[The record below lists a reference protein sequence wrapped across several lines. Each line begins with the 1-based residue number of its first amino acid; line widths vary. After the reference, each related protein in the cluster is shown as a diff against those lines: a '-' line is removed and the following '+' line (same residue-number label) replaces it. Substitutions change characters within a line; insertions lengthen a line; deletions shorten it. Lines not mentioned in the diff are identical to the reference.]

1 MSINVIV
8 ASGNIGKD
16 AEQRWTQNQKCIASF
31 SLPVK
36 QGFGEREKA
45 SWVKCML
52 FGAKAE
58 KLPQYLTKGTKV
70 TVTGEFVM
78 EEWTDQNGGK
88 RSQPVIIVNDI
99 DFGSSGNK
107 QATQQHSETE
117 PDYDPSIPF

>member
-1 MSINVIV
+1 MSINVIC

-16 AEQRWTQNQKCIASF
+16 AEQRWTPNQKCIASF
-31 SLPVK
+31 SLPVR
-36 QGFGEREKA
+36 QGYGEREKT

-88 RSQPVIIVNDI
+88 RSQPVIIVMDI

-107 QATQQHSETE
+107 QSAQQQPE
-117 PDYDPSIPF
+117 PDFDSSIPF

>member
-1 MSINVIV
+1 MSINVIC

-16 AEQRWTQNQKCIASF
+16 AEQRWTPNQKCIASF
-31 SLPVK
+31 SLPVR
-36 QGFGEREKA
+36 QGYGEREKT

-52 FGAKAE
+52 FGSKAE

-88 RSQPVIIVNDI
+88 RSQPVIIVMDI

-107 QATQQHSETE
+107 QAVQQQPEQ
-117 PDYDPSIPF
+117 DYDSTIPF

>member
-1 MSINVIV
+1 MSINVIC

-16 AEQRWTQNQKCIASF
+16 AEQRWTNNQKCIASF
-31 SLPVK
+31 SLPVR
-36 QGFGEREKA
+36 QGYGEREKT

-58 KLPQYLTKGTKV
+58 KLPHYLTKGTKV

-88 RSQPVIIVNDI
+88 RSQPVIIVMDI

-107 QATQQHSETE
+107 QAAQQQPE
-117 PDYDPSIPF
+117 PDFDSTIPF

>member
-1 MSINVIV
+1 MSINVIC

-16 AEQRWTQNQKCIASF
+16 AEQRWTPNQKCIASF
-31 SLPVK
+31 SLPVR
-36 QGFGEREKA
+36 QGYGEREKT

-88 RSQPVIIVNDI
+88 RSQPVIIVMDI
-99 DFGSSGNK
+99 DFGSFGNK
-107 QATQQHSETE
+107 QAAQQQTE
-117 PDYDPSIPF
+117 PGFDSDIPF

>member
-1 MSINVIV
+1 MSINVIC

-16 AEQRWTQNQKCIASF
+16 AEQRWTPNQKCIASF
-31 SLPVK
+31 SLPVR
-36 QGFGEREKA
+36 QGYGEREKT

-88 RSQPVIIVNDI
+88 RSQPVIIVMDI

-107 QATQQHSETE
+107 QAVQQQPEQ
-117 PDYDPSIPF
+117 DYDQTIPF

>member
-1 MSINVIV
+1 MSINVIC

-16 AEQRWTQNQKCIASF
+16 AEQRWTNNHKCIASF
-31 SLPVK
+31 SLPVR
-36 QGFGEREKA
+36 QGYGEREKT

-88 RSQPVIIVNDI
+88 RSQPVIIVMDI

-107 QATQQHSETE
+107 QAAQQQPE
-117 PDYDPSIPF
+117 PDFDSTIPF

>member
-1 MSINVIV
+1 MSINVIC
-8 ASGNIGKD
+8 ASGFVGKD
-16 AEQRWTQNQKCIASF
+16 AEQRWTPNQKCIASF
-31 SLPVK
+31 SLPVR
-36 QGFGEREKA
+36 QGYGDREKT

-88 RSQPVIIVNDI
+88 RSQPVIIVMDI

-107 QATQQHSETE
+107 QAAQQQQE
-117 PDYDPSIPF
+117 PDFDSTIPF

>member
-1 MSINVIV
+1 MSINVIC

-16 AEQRWTQNQKCIASF
+16 AEQRWTPNQKCIASF
-31 SLPVK
+31 SLPVR
-36 QGFGEREKA
+36 QGYGEREKT

-88 RSQPVIIVNDI
+88 RSQPVIIVMDV
-99 DFGSSGNK
+99 DFGTSGNK
-107 QATQQHSETE
+107 QTAQQQPE
-117 PDYDPSIPF
+117 PDFDSNIPF

>member
-1 MSINVIV
+1 MSINVIC

-16 AEQRWTQNQKCIASF
+16 AEQRWTPNQKCIASF
-31 SLPVK
+31 SLPVR
-36 QGFGEREKA
+36 QGYGDREKT

-88 RSQPVIIVNDI
+88 RSQPVIIVMDI

-107 QATQQHSETE
+107 QTAQQQPE
-117 PDYDPSIPF
+117 PDFDSTIPF

>member
-1 MSINVIV
+1 MSINVIC

-16 AEQRWTQNQKCIASF
+16 AEQRWTNNQKCVASF
-31 SLPVK
+31 SLPVR
-36 QGFGEREKA
+36 QGYGEREKT
-45 SWVKCML
+45 SWVKCIL

-88 RSQPVIIVNDI
+88 RSQPVIIVIDI

-107 QATQQHSETE
+107 QSAQQQPE
-117 PDYDPSIPF
+117 PDFDSTIPF

>member
-1 MSINVIV
+1 MSINVIC

-16 AEQRWTQNQKCIASF
+16 AEQRWTNNQKCIASF
-31 SLPVK
+31 SLPVR
-36 QGFGEREKA
+36 QGYGEREKT

-88 RSQPVIIVNDI
+88 RSQPVIIVMDI

-107 QATQQHSETE
+107 QAVQQQPEQDFDSTV
-117 PDYDPSIPF
+117 PF

>member
-1 MSINVIV
+1 MSINVIC

-16 AEQRWTQNQKCIASF
+16 AEQRWTPNQKCIASF
-31 SLPVK
+31 SLPVR
-36 QGFGEREKA
+36 QGYGEREKT

-88 RSQPVIIVNDI
+88 RSQPVIIVMDI

-107 QATQQHSETE
+107 QASQQQPEQDFDS
-117 PDYDPSIPF
+117 DIPF

>member
-1 MSINVIV
+1 MSINVIC

-16 AEQRWTQNQKCIASF
+16 AEQRWTPNQKCIASF
-31 SLPVK
+31 SLPVR
-36 QGFGEREKA
+36 QGYGEREKT

-88 RSQPVIIVNDI
+88 RSQPVIIVMDI
-99 DFGSSGNK
+99 DFGSSANK
-107 QATQQHSETE
+107 QVAQQQPE
-117 PDYDPSIPF
+117 PDFDSTIPF

>member
-1 MSINVIV
+1 MSINVIC

-16 AEQRWTQNQKCIASF
+16 AEQRWTNNQKCIASF
-31 SLPVK
+31 SLPVR
-36 QGFGEREKA
+36 QGYGEREKT

-88 RSQPVIIVNDI
+88 RSQPVIIVMDI

-107 QATQQHSETE
+107 QAVQQQPEQ
-117 PDYDPSIPF
+117 DYDQTIPF

>member
-1 MSINVIV
+1 MSINVIC

-16 AEQRWTQNQKCIASF
+16 AEQRWTPNQKCIASF
-31 SLPVK
+31 SLPVR
-36 QGFGEREKA
+36 QGYGEREKT

-88 RSQPVIIVNDI
+88 RSQPVIIVMDI

-107 QATQQHSETE
+107 QASQQQPE
-117 PDYDPSIPF
+117 PGFDSDIPF

>member
-1 MSINVIV
+1 MSINVIC

-16 AEQRWTQNQKCIASF
+16 AEQRWTPNQKCIASF
-31 SLPVK
+31 SLPVR
-36 QGFGEREKA
+36 QGYGEREKT

-52 FGAKAE
+52 FGTKAE

-88 RSQPVIIVNDI
+88 RSQPVIIVMDI

-107 QATQQHSETE
+107 QAAQQQPE
-117 PDYDPSIPF
+117 PDFDSTIPF

>member
-1 MSINVIV
+1 MSITVIC

-16 AEQRWTQNQKCIASF
+16 AEQRWTPNQKCIASF
-31 SLPVK
+31 SLPVR
-36 QGFGEREKA
+36 QGYGDREKT

-88 RSQPVIIVNDI
+88 RSQPVIIVMDI
-99 DFGSSGNK
+99 DFSSSGNK
-107 QATQQHSETE
+107 QAAQQQPE
-117 PDYDPSIPF
+117 PDFDSSIPF

>member
-1 MSINVIV
+1 MSINVIC

-16 AEQRWTQNQKCIASF
+16 AEQRWTTNQKCIASF
-31 SLPVK
+31 SLPVR
-36 QGFGEREKA
+36 QGYGEREKT

-88 RSQPVIIVNDI
+88 RSQPVIIVMDI

-107 QATQQHSETE
+107 QSAQQQPE
-117 PDYDPSIPF
+117 PDFDSSIPF

>member
-1 MSINVIV
+1 MSINVIC
-8 ASGNIGKD
+8 ASGFVGKD
-16 AEQRWTQNQKCIASF
+16 AEQRWTNNQKCIASF
-31 SLPVK
+31 SLPVR
-36 QGFGEREKA
+36 QGYGEREKT

-58 KLPQYLTKGTKV
+58 KLTQYLTKGTKV

-88 RSQPVIIVNDI
+88 RSQPVIIVMDI

-107 QATQQHSETE
+107 QAVQQQPEQ
-117 PDYDPSIPF
+117 DYDQTIPF

>member
-1 MSINVIV
+1 MSINVIC

-16 AEQRWTQNQKCIASF
+16 AEQRWTPNQKCIASF
-31 SLPVK
+31 SLPVR
-36 QGFGEREKA
+36 QGYGEREKT

-88 RSQPVIIVNDI
+88 RSQPVIIVMDI

-107 QATQQHSETE
+107 QSAQQQPE
-117 PDYDPSIPF
+117 PDFDSTIPF

>member
-1 MSINVIV
+1 MSINVIC

-16 AEQRWTQNQKCIASF
+16 AEQRWTPNQKCIASF
-31 SLPVK
+31 SLPVR
-36 QGFGEREKA
+36 QGYGDREKT

-88 RSQPVIIVNDI
+88 RSQPVIIVMDV

-107 QATQQHSETE
+107 QAPQQQSE
-117 PDYDPSIPF
+117 PDFDSTIPF

>member
-1 MSINVIV
+1 MSINVIC

-16 AEQRWTQNQKCIASF
+16 AEQRWTPNQKCIASF
-31 SLPVK
+31 SLPVR
-36 QGFGEREKA
+36 QGYGEREKT

-88 RSQPVIIVNDI
+88 RSQPVIIVMDI
-99 DFGSSGNK
+99 DFGSSGHK
-107 QATQQHSETE
+107 QAAQQQPE
-117 PDYDPSIPF
+117 PDFDSTIPF